1 MAECIQINDNTW
13 RFEDGH
19 VRFFLFCGTEK
30 AALIDSGM
38 NTPDARQMAEALTDL
53 DLILINTHADRDHTS
68 GNPAF
73 DEFYMSPA
81 EEPNYRAH
89 GGAGTIIPVQEGDII
104 DLGGRE
110 LKVIDIPGHTP
121 GSIALLDLCTRV
133 LVSGDSVQNGDIF
146 MFGEFRNIEA
156 YIRSLEHLDE
166 YKGQFDEVY
175 GMHGSFPVSPD
186 LIPQLLECAK
196 EIRAGKATGTSVNVF
211 GHEVCLYKYD
221 CAGFLYDK

>member
-68 GNPAF
+68 GNTAF

-81 EEPNYRAH
+81 EEPNYLAN
-89 GGAGTIIPVQEGDII
+89 GGAGTIIPVREGDII
-104 DLGGRE
+104 DLGDRE

-121 GSIALLDLCTRV
+121 GSIALLDLSTRV
-133 LVSGDSVQNGDIF
+133 LVSGDSVQDGDIF
-146 MFGEFRNIEA
+146 MFGEFRNIED
-156 YIRSLEHLDE
+156 YIRSLEHLGE
-166 YKGQFDEVY
+166 YEGQFDVVY
-175 GMHGSFPVSPD
+175 GMHGSFPVGPD

-196 EIRAGKATGTSVNVF
+196 EIRAGKATGTPVNVF
-211 GHEVCLYKYD
+211 GHEVCLYKYG
-221 CAGFLYDK
+221 CAGFLCEK